1 MIKFVLP
8 LAAALMISACGGSAV
23 IDPAGGGTDG
33 GSGTDSGT
41 DSGTGTGGTPVNGS
55 IASASVIPDDLRVN
69 VNAIA
74 YDPAAQTL
82 SVQIASLDSTPATVQ
97 YRRTAALDVQG
108 YEAYSIQE
116 DALDRLFIALSAQ
129 SADGSVSATTVADG
143 GQFNKYFAGG
153 VYTRNG
159 AFEKPEIGTGP
170 GAGQVSYAG
179 TYAGLLNGGISQEFS
194 TSVLLPTS
202 PGTDSSLLPSQSA
215 RVSGNIF
222 LNANFVDDSVNGSIY
237 NRMIVD
243 TNTSLT
249 NVILVATDISS
260 NGTFEGAAEDE
271 DRNEIG
277 AYGGAFGG
285 TDANAVA
292 GLVHLTEVIRAV
304 DNEQEHGVFVLSRC
318 GGPNDPGG
326 VCSDTA
332 PR

>member
-1 MIKFVLP
+1 
-8 LAAALMISACGGSAV
+8 MISACGGAAV
-23 IDPAGGGTDG
+23 IGPAGSDTDT
-33 GSGTDSGT
+33 STDSGT
-41 DSGTGTGGTPVNGS
+41 DGGDGTGSTPVNGS

-97 YRRTAALDVQG
+97 YSRTAALDVQG

-179 TYAGLLNGGISQEFS
+179 TYAGLLNGGISQESS

-260 NGTFEGAAEDE
+260 NGTFEGVAEDE
-271 DRNEIG
+271 DQNEIG

-285 TDANAVA
+285 AEANAVA
-292 GLVHLTEVIRAV
+292 GLVHLTEVIQAV